1 MSRVFMTG
9 GTGSIG
15 KAVLQQLV
23 LANHEVCALARSA
36 GSAQQVVD
44 LGAQPVMGDI
54 TAPEQWIEAAATS
67 DVFIHL
73 ASSSDLEM
81 AQSEPRLLA
90 ALFDAVRTR
99 TVPLRFLYTGGGWLF
114 GQTGN
119 DVADEATPLRAIT
132 AFKWAQDAI
141 ESLPDRPG
149 LLVSVIH
156 PAMVYAPDGGVFA
169 RMMRALRAGRPAP
182 LMGSEHIRW
191 PLIHCDD
198 AARAYLA
205 IATAADPLGVFNLV
219 AEQGIPVGE
228 IARVL
233 GTQAGVKTPPAVLPR
248 KWALR
253 QHGIWAEGPMLDL
266 QMRSTRMAGLIWAPE
281 ITDFSA
287 VTYEF

>member
-1 MSRVFMTG
+1 MSRIFMTG

-15 KAVLQQLV
+15 KAVLKQMV
-23 LANHEVCALARSA
+23 TAGHEVTALTRTDTGA
-36 GSAQQVVD
+36 AQITSF
-44 LGAQPVMGDI
+44 GAQPLMGDI
-54 TAPEQWIEAAATS
+54 TAPDFWMQEAATS

-73 ASSSDLEM
+73 ASSYDLEM
-81 AQSEPRLLA
+81 AQTEPRLLS

-99 TVPLRFLYTGGGWLF
+99 KEPLRFLYTGGGWLF

-119 DVADEATPLRAIT
+119 DIADEATPLRAIT

-156 PAMVYAPDGGVFA
+156 PAMVYAPDGGVFT

-191 PLIHCDD
+191 PLIHREDT
-198 AARAYLA
+198 ATAYLA
-205 IATAADPLGVFNLV
+205 IARASDPAGVFNLV
-219 AEQGIPVGE
+219 AEQGVPIGE

-233 GTQAGVKTPPAVLPR
+233 GAQAGVKTPPAILPR

-266 QMRSTRMAGLIWAPE
+266 QMRSTRMADLGWAPSFRV
-281 ITDFSA
+281 FSS
-287 VTYEF
+287 VTYDF